1 MLNKQDFCEAI
12 KEIIKY
18 QESLEDLNKVDSN
31 LSTAIIEGYSL
42 LDPMIHL
49 LDSSMNLHS
58 DSQVGSTISWWVYD
72 TKCGTDHPEV
82 WFNKNRKDEV
92 LFVLDTVEKLYEFC
106 LIEGKQNDK

>member
-18 QESLEDLNKVDSN
+18 QESLEELNNVDSN

-42 LDPMIHL
+42 LDPMIHV
-49 LDSSMNLHS
+49 LDSAMNLPS
-58 DSQVGSTISWWVYD
+58 DPQIGSTVSWWIYD

-82 WFNKNRKDEV
+82 WFNKDKKDEEC
-92 LFVLDTVEKLYEFC
+92 FILDTVEKLYDFC
-106 LIEGKQNDK
+106 IMEGKQNA